1 MSYLFGT
8 QARVYGIGGN
18 IKLHDT
24 TNTNW
29 ASLSGNKVC
38 VITGYTFT
46 PARAGEVQAFDQT
59 GRLAAEAFAYAT
71 FEVALT
77 FEFGSTSL
85 SGTSEAKGIIMPN
98 LMAKITLENM
108 DNADLNGAY
117 NFIAGSVTGT
127 NQGWKVGNMTLRR
140 ISAAANTNTTS
151 AIAFSAVS

>member
-18 IKLHDT
+18 IKLNDT

-29 ASLSGNKVC
+29 ASLTGSKVC

-59 GRLAAEAFAYAT
+59 GRLAAEAFSYAT

-77 FEFGSTSL
+77 FDYPLNHSSL
-85 SGTSEAKGIIMPN
+85 
-98 LMAKITLENM
+98 
-108 DNADLNGAY
+108 Y
-117 NFIAGSVTGT
+117 NSV
-127 NQGWKVGNMTLRR
+127 NV
-140 ISAAANTNTTS
+140 IH
-151 AIAFSAVS
+151 IV